1 MMTSAPARH
10 ILSFGGGV
18 NSVALM
24 VLLVTERQPLD
35 EVVFADTGVE
45 LPETYEYLPLVTDY
59 LARHGIPFHTIT
71 PRRDGRNLY
80 DICWE
85 RKVFPS
91 TIWRWSTRDFK
102 VNPIHRYY
110 RGLKTSIRQYLAIAH
125 DEFERMRT
133 SREDYIT
140 NIYPLVDRK
149 MTRSDCVDI
158 IEKAGLPLPVKSS
171 CFFCPFS
178 SIGRWKW
185 LHETH
190 PHLYEKAV
198 ALEENS
204 KHFPSQRLTDQIFR
218 KRSAVTLRELPMYFD
233 SDRNVVSETNSLCGA
248 ECHT

>member
-1 MMTSAPARH
+1 MTNRLPARH

-24 VLLVTERQPLD
+24 VLLVREHQPLD

-45 LPETYEYLPLVTDY
+45 LPETYEYLPLVTEY
-59 LARHGIPFHTIT
+59 LTRHGVPFNTIT

-102 VNPIHRYY
+102 VNPIRRYY
-110 RGLKTSIRQYLAIAH
+110 RTLKAPIRQYLAIAY
-125 DEFERMRT
+125 DEFERMKT
-133 SREDYIT
+133 SGVDYIT
-140 NIYPLVDRK
+140 NVYPLVERRL
-149 MTRSDCVDI
+149 TRSDCVSI
-158 IEKAGLPLPVKSS
+158 IESAGLPLPVKSS

-178 SIGRWKW
+178 TIGRWKW
-185 LHETH
+185 LHDKH
-190 PHLYEKAV
+190 PHLYEKAI

-204 KHFPSQRLTDQIFR
+204 KHFPSQRLTDQVFR
-218 KRSAVTLRELPMYFD
+218 KRAAVTLRELPMYFGGARVD
-233 SDRNVVSETNSLCGA
+233 TDGPDSLCGA